1 MYQISLKSDVFFTEK
16 WRFNDFQNG
25 GRRPCW
31 YLKICSFWF
40 LSCGLCRHAVL
51 LPRTKFAQ
59 NRKIGRWV
67 MAKKAIFNMA
77 AAAMSNFKNFNFWSR
92 SCHRVRYLQWCTKFH
107 QNLTFFFTEIR
118 RFNDFQN
125 GGRPPCWILKK
136 IAVFV
141 TWPFFA
147 CRLSSYNILLKSD
160 NRLMSCGDAC
170 DFQDGGRRR
179 LEF

>member
-1 MYQISLKSDVFFTEK
+1 
-16 WRFNDFQNG
+16 
-25 GRRPCW
+25 
-31 YLKICSFWF
+31 
-40 LSCGLCRHAVL
+40 
-51 LPRTKFAQ
+51 
-59 NRKIGRWV
+59 

-77 AAAMSNFKNFNFWSR
+77 AAAMLNFKNFNFWSR

-107 QNLTFFFTEIR
+107 QNLTFFSLRYGDLMIFKMVAVR
-118 RFNDFQN
+118 HVGF
-125 GGRPPCWILKK
+125 LKK